1 LPFIWLNAT
10 GSLPLSLGFIA
21 LSWVHCLSHRD
32 APSAFMATHL
42 P

>member
-21 LSWVHCLSHRD
+21 LSWVHM
-32 APSAFMATHL
+32 P
-42 P
+42 